1 MSSYPEINAMANDMT
16 HLYEQVCNYARQT
29 ALIASIESVLGWDE
43 HVNLPAAAGEYRVEQ
58 ITYMVGQ
65 MHQRWIDR
73 QFGDWLE
80 TLAACPLATD
90 QSADAAINIRLLKRH
105 RDKKVKLPQSLV
117 EELTRTAVLGQ
128 LAWQDARRKSE
139 FAMFQPY
146 LEKTIS
152 LKRQQAD
159 ALGYE
164 THPYDALLDEY
175 EPDAKTAD
183 IARLLNGLREQL
195 VPMVTS
201 IQLSTR
207 LPRTDIL
214 KRDFPIDTQK
224 IFVQQV
230 AESIGYDFD
239 RGRLD
244 VSVHPFTVG
253 LGPHDCRITTRY
265 DGQFFSAAFFAVMH
279 EAGHGLY
286 EQGLPAEHYGLPLG
300 EVASLGFHE
309 SQSRLWE
316 NMVGRSR
323 SFWEHF
329 FPKAQAHFPLAL
341 GHVPFDEFYFAINE
355 VCPSLIRV
363 EADEVTYNLHV
374 LIRFELELAMIEG
387 DLQAADLPGAWN
399 EKYQKYLG
407 LTPPNDAQ
415 GVLQDMHWSGGLFGY
430 FPTYAL
436 GNLYAAQFFAQ
447 ARSDLGDLDV
457 MFRQGEFLPLRQWLR
472 EKIHSQ
478 GHRFSTAELVQR
490 ITGRPLSHE
499 PLMAHLQ
506 EKFYTLYG
514 LNV

>member
-1 MSSYPEINAMANDMT
+1 MEIKIMANDMT
-16 HLYEQVCNYARQT
+16 KIYEQVCNYARQT

-43 HVNLPAAAGEYRVEQ
+43 HVNLPVSAGEYRAEQ
-58 ITYMVGQ
+58 ITYMVGLI
-65 MHQRWIDR
+65 HKRWIDH

-80 TLAACPLATD
+80 ALAAGLLA
-90 QSADAAINIRLLKRH
+90 ADETADTAINIRQLKRQ
-105 RDKKVKLPQSLV
+105 RDKNVKLPQSLV

-128 LAWQDARRKSE
+128 LAWQDARRQND
-139 FAMFQPY
+139 FAMFRPH
-146 LEKTIS
+146 LEKMIS
-152 LKRQQAD
+152 LKKQQAE

-164 THPYDALLDEY
+164 GHPYDALLDEY
-175 EPDAKTAD
+175 EPEAQTAEV
-183 IARLLNGLREQL
+183 ARVLNGLREQL
-195 VPMVTS
+195 VPMATT
-201 IQLSTR
+201 IALSARIPKTE
-207 LPRTDIL
+207 IL
-214 KRDFPIDTQK
+214 KRNFPVETQK
-224 IFVQQV
+224 IFAQQA

-265 DGQFFSAAFFAVMH
+265 DERFFNAAFFAVMH

-286 EQGLPAEHYGLPLG
+286 EQGLPAERYGLPLG
-300 EVASLGFHE
+300 EVVSLGIHE
-309 SQSRLWE
+309 SQSRMWE

-323 SFWEHF
+323 AFWAHF
-329 FPKAQAHFPLAL
+329 FPKAQALFPLAL
-341 GHVPFDEFYFAINE
+341 GNVSLDEFYFAINE

-407 LTPPNDAQ
+407 LIPPNDAQ
-415 GVLQDMHWSGGLFGY
+415 GVLQDMHWSGGLIGY

-447 ARSDLGDLDV
+447 ARGDLGDLDA
-457 MFRQGEFLPLRQWLR
+457 MFQQGEFLPLRQWLR

-478 GHRFSTAELVQR
+478 GHRYTAAELVRR

-499 PLMAHLQ
+499 PLMAHLKQ
-506 EKFYTLYG
+506 KFYTMYG
-514 LNV
+514 LNL